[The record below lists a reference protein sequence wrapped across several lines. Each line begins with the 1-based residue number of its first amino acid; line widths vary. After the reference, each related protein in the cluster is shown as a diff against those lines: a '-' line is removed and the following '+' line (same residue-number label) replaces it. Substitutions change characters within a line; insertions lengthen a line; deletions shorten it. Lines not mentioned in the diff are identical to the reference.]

1 MFGSDNC
8 LTSEMCH
15 TEINGDFK
23 GGSENSTSKQ

>member
-23 GGSENSTSKQ
+23 GGSEKQYK